1 MTTLPTSFIAFT
13 RRLSSQLQELN
24 RQHTAETYASA
35 ANSLERF
42 LHGHDLPLS
51 HITSSL
57 L

>member
-24 RQHTAETYASA
+24 RQRTAETYTSA

-42 LHGHDLPLS
+42 LHDHDLPLS